1 MTEIATDTAPRALGP
16 YSQGRVVNNLVF
28 TAGQIGLDPAT
39 MALVDDTEGQ
49 IRQVFRNLLAIV
61 GEAGGDTS
69 SVMKLTV
76 YLADLAHWP
85 LVNAVMAEVFSAPF
99 PARTAVGVAELPLG
113 AVIEIEA
120 VASLPTP

>member
-39 MALVDDTEGQ
+39 MTLVGDTEGQ
-49 IRQVFRNLLAIV
+49 IRQVFHNLLAIV
-61 GEAGGDTS
+61 GQAGGDTS

-76 YLADLAHWP
+76 YLTDLAHWP

-120 VASLPTP
+120 VASLPPP

>member
-49 IRQVFRNLLAIV
+49 IRQVFHNLLAIV
-61 GEAGGDTS
+61 GEMGGDIS
-69 SVMKLTV
+69 SIMKLTV
-76 YLADLAHWP
+76 YLTDLAHWP